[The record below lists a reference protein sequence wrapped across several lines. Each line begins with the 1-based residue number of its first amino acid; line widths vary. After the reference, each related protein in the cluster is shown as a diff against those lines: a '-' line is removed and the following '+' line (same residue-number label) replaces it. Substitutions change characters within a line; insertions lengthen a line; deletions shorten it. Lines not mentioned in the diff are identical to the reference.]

1 MELERNQKWVFGSAD
16 FIVPSI
22 ELVDLVSFANKI
34 PLGGKWTPRTN
45 ITFNS

>member
-1 MELERNQKWVFGSAD
+1 MELERNQKWLFGSAD

-22 ELVDLVSFANKI
+22 ELVNLVSFANNI